1 MKTNIFFVFCFLII
15 GTTLAH
21 GAVIMVSPGQSVQS
35 AVDGASSGDE
45 IIIQGGVF
53 NENVTVNSKSLHF
66 RSFSTTSEIHS
77 LSFLNT
83 PGHSTIQN
91 LQLSELNATNSNLLV
106 KRATIGKNVNIEG
119 GNFQIL
125 QSIITEKL
133 TCKASVSHV
142 LYNDIRYAE
151 IEGNSSITGNHFDGR
166 GLLGIGID
174 LNGTHTKASIRNNLI
189 HNYEVNY
196 QGQFSNACIG
206 IRINEN
212 VRSEI
217 INNII
222 YECRDMH
229 HGGWETEAGMGIYVK
244 SNAGTT
250 ILGNIIWDCYISQGT
265 DLSSDG
271 SRLT

>member
-35 AVDGASSGDE
+35 AVDGASYGDE

-77 LSFLNT
+77 LNFLNT
-83 PGHSTIQN
+83 PGQSTIQN

-133 TCKASVSHV
+133 TCKASVSHI

-189 HNYEVNY
+189 HNY
-196 QGQFSNACIG
+196 
-206 IRINEN
+206 
-212 VRSEI
+212 
-217 INNII
+217 
-222 YECRDMH
+222 
-229 HGGWETEAGMGIYVK
+229 
-244 SNAGTT
+244 
-250 ILGNIIWDCYISQGT
+250 
-265 DLSSDG
+265 
-271 SRLT
+271 